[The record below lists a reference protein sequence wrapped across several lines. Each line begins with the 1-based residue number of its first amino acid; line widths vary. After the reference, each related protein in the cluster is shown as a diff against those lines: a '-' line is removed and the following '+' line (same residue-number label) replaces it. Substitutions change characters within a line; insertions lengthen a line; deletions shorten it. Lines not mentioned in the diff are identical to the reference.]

1 MKNITTYLGC
11 FVFVIFILF
20 AFTKVLS
27 FNNKVVEG
35 LSNSS
40 SSSAEDILKQLE
52 ETNKNYAKSLDI
64 EKDKST
70 YHDILLQ
77 LEDTFH
83 FQMIEQML
91 KKEKPDKCV
100 GILSKLQAGKNA
112 LKDCDEFL
120 THYKTN

>member
-11 FVFVIFILF
+11 FVFVIFMLF

-35 LSNSS
+35 LSNQ
-40 SSSAEDILKQLE
+40 SSSAKDILKQLE
-52 ETNKNYAKSLDI
+52 KSNKNRAKSLDI
-64 EKDKST
+64 EKEKSI

-77 LEDTFH
+77 LEDSFH

-91 KKEKPDKCV
+91 KKEKSDELTSQ
-100 GILSKLQAGKNA
+100 LSKLQAGKAA
-112 LKDCDEFL
+112 LKDLDEFL

>member
-11 FVFVIFILF
+11 FVFVIFVLF

-35 LSNSS
+35 LSNQ

-52 ETNKNYAKSLDI
+52 KSNKNRAKSLDI
-64 EKDKST
+64 EKEKSI

-77 LEDTFH
+77 LEDSFH

-91 KKEKPDKCV
+91 KKEKSDELTSQ
-100 GILSKLQAGKNA
+100 LSKLQAGKAA
-112 LKDCDEFL
+112 LKDLDEFL